1 MPAFIPS
8 DAVRR
13 QIEQSFRPTEVKVTV
28 NVDQIARMDAL
39 TAQAKS
45 FAIAVSE
52 LTQGSREQSLALT
65 KIDEALMMA
74 NAAIAR
80 HG

>member
-1 MPAFIPS
+1 MSTFIPS

-13 QIEQSFRPTEVKVTV
+13 QIDQTFCPAEVKATV
-28 NVDQIARMDAL
+28 NLDQVQRMDAL
-39 TAQAKS
+39 TTQARS
-45 FAIAVSE
+45 FAIAISE
-52 LTQGSREQSLALT
+52 LSASSREQSLALT
-65 KIDEALMMA
+65 KLDEALMMA

>member
-1 MPAFIPS
+1 MPTFIPS

-13 QIEQSFRPTEVKVTV
+13 QIEQTFRPVEVKTTV
-28 NVDQIARMDAL
+28 NLDQVQRMDAL
-39 TAQAKS
+39 TAQALS
-45 FAIAVSE
+45 FAIAISE
-52 LTQGSREQSLALT
+52 LTATSREQSLALT
-65 KIDEALMMA
+65 KLDEALMMA